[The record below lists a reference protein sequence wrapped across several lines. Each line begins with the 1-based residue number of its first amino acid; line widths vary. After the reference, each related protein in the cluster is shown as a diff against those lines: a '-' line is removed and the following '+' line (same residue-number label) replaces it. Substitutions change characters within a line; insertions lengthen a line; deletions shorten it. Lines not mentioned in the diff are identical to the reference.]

1 MSVFTLLNSTFSDI
15 SFTKNYVSFAE
26 LVFDAFIY
34 LTLIANLI
42 KSKASI
48 HTYGSLLQ
56 TVEVNA
62 IAAGD
67 RACRLLSLR
76 ARHANSRTTVIVS
89 SPRWRK
95 MESKIESPWREVE
108 RCKPCCSPGLI
119 SWCRAAVQCV
129 ASSCNLIVLSIL
141 RVTHIEPFTEYICRS
156 IDFRWPSSNYR
167 KP

>member
-15 SFTKNYVSFAE
+15 SFIKNYMSFAE
-26 LVFDAFIY
+26 LVSDDLIY
-34 LTLIANLI
+34 LTLIVNLI
-42 KSKASI
+42 KSKAPI

-89 SPRWRK
+89 SPR
-95 MESKIESPWREVE
+95 
-108 RCKPCCSPGLI
+108 
-119 SWCRAAVQCV
+119 
-129 ASSCNLIVLSIL
+129 
-141 RVTHIEPFTEYICRS
+141 
-156 IDFRWPSSNYR
+156 
-167 KP
+167 

>member
-1 MSVFTLLNSTFSDI
+1 MNSVFTLLNSTFSDI
-15 SFTKNYVSFAE
+15 SFTKNYVSFAK

-34 LTLIANLI
+34 LTLIVNLI

-89 SPRWRK
+89 SPR
-95 MESKIESPWREVE
+95 
-108 RCKPCCSPGLI
+108 
-119 SWCRAAVQCV
+119 
-129 ASSCNLIVLSIL
+129 
-141 RVTHIEPFTEYICRS
+141 
-156 IDFRWPSSNYR
+156 
-167 KP
+167 